1 LIDYGIIIL
10 ISGVYEFKHM
20 PTKSYI
26 KYYNTGM
33 SLKELLAIDEVKEVL
48 LEELKVAV
56 MLLEDMVVKVE
67 EVSATLDEIAL
78 RSQKLAKN
86 MNS

>member
-1 LIDYGIIIL
+1 
-10 ISGVYEFKHM
+10 M

-33 SLKELLAIDEVKEVL
+33 SLKELLANDEVKEVL
-48 LEELKVAV
+48 SEELKAAV
-56 MLLEDMVVKVE
+56 MLPEDMVAKVE